1 MAKLV
6 KADKAGIISASKH
19 IQNDGVVI
27 FPTETVFGIGASAYS
42 EEGIKNIY
50 RIKNRPSNNPLIMHV
65 TNMQMAITFW
75 SLNEDEKMIIDKL
88 AILWPGPLTIL
99 AKRNKTIPTISQSEF
114 VAIRCPDNK
123 IAQELIYKSGCPI
136 VAPSANISG
145 KTSSTSLEH
154 VKHYFNDEEE
164 VIIIESEDNCDYGVE
179 STIIK
184 VDSNVVTIVR
194 PGSILKEDIAE
205 ILKDIEILTKVEYSQ
220 SDSPGSDISHYQIR
234 ADTKLFNFINES
246 TISTQSIFHE
256 YTKGYLAESLLIDY
270 GGINSCLS
278 NYFKGYVDLSEN
290 SDPKEA
296 LYNLYNVLHQINDIR
311 EIRNVLVFDFYSNKA
326 GYYQVLYDRL
336 YRCCSGKKILIPL
349 PDVESIGSFE

>member
-1 MAKLV
+1 MLSFKL
-6 KADKAGIISASKH
+6 
-19 IQNDGVVI
+19 
-27 FPTETVFGIGASAYS
+27 
-42 EEGIKNIY
+42 
-50 RIKNRPSNNPLIMHV
+50 
-65 TNMQMAITFW
+65 
-75 SLNEDEKMIIDKL
+75 KL
-88 AILWPGPLTIL
+88 M
-99 AKRNKTIPTISQSEF
+99 KTIEL
-114 VAIRCPDNK
+114 K
-123 IAQELIYKSGCPI
+123 IPSFKREECKIGI
-136 VAPSANISG
+136 VHLGVGNFHRAHQALYINNYI
-145 KTSSTSLEH
+145 EE
-154 VKHYFNDEEE
+154 NDDKNWGICGINLRKEERE
-164 VIIIESEDNCDYGVE
+164 NFSF
-179 STIIK
+179 
-184 VDSNVVTIVR
+184 
-194 PGSILKEDIAE
+194 LKERDGKYVLKTASSDGEIEFSEIHSIQKLIDWSKEKEEAE
-205 ILKDIEILTKVEYSQ
+205 KILCDKDIEILTKVEYSQ